1 MYTKVDLI
9 ENEKNEQNYKGKP
22 KEKELEMDKKNAKQQ
37 KILNIILTISAGVFF
52 VGLMY
57 LIAVIESMRF

>member
-9 ENEKNEQNYKGKP
+9 ENEKMNKII
-22 KEKELEMDKKNAKQQ
+22 KENQKKIREMDKKNAKQQ

>member
-9 ENEKNEQNYKGKP
+9 ENEKMNKILKENQKRIRENERKKA
-22 KEKELEMDKKNAKQQ
+22 KEQ

-52 VGLMY
+52 IGLMY
-57 LIAVIESMRF
+57 LIAVVENMRF